1 MKPHIYIVTLAVDDL
16 DRSIRF
22 YEEGVGL
29 GKHMHGGD
37 HALFQLQGELTLAL
51 TLRPDHDK
59 VAGQV
64 DGHGKISST
73 SICYRAETSEEV
85 DDILAKAVAAGGSLP
100 SEPVKHDWGY
110 HGHFKDPDGH
120 LWEIAYFND

>member
-37 HALFQLQGELTLAL
+37 HAYVSNC
-51 TLRPDHDK
+51 K
-59 VAGQV
+59 V
-64 DGHGKISST
+64 
-73 SICYRAETSEEV
+73 
-85 DDILAKAVAAGGSLP
+85 
-100 SEPVKHDWGY
+100 
-110 HGHFKDPDGH
+110 
-120 LWEIAYFND
+120 N